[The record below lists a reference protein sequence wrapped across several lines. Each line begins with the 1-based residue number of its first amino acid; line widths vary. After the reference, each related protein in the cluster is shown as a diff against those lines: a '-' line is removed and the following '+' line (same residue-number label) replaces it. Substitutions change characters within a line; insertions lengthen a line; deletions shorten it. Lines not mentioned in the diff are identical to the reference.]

1 MRLRSGG
8 SARSKRNSLSKA
20 VLFGEDSLWR
30 VLNEYS
36 RHYHGERNH
45 QGRDNLLF
53 FPTRAREETRKIMRL
68 SADSALVAC

>member
-1 MRLRSGG
+1 M
-8 SARSKRNSLSKA
+8 
-20 VLFGEDSLWR
+20 WR